1 MPPFFIV
8 KAKPAAETQSS
19 LPPVELDAL
28 VRLESK
34 PERNPA
40 RYNLKDLQNLEER
53 ETALTEAEAVR
64 RAQQGE
70 AAAFERL
77 YQLHSQRVHSVC
89 LRIAGN
95 RPDADELTQE
105 TFLQLF
111 RKISSFR
118 GDSALS
124 TWLHR
129 MTVNVALMSFRR
141 KSRID
146 GSLEEIRVRD
156 KQSGRRPREFGYA
169 DPWLNGAIDRLHLQ
183 RMLDQLPPECKSM
196 FVLRDVEGYRHQEI
210 ARILG
215 CTVGNTKSQ
224 LHKARTML
232 RRLLAPNRARKRTGV
247 ANPPAGRSLDI
258 KPRVP
263 KKFDYRP
270 TVPPDR
276 LVPANSI

>member
-1 MPPFFIV
+1 VGHDM
-8 KAKPAAETQSS
+8 KASRQMDAPET
-19 LPPVELDAL
+19 ELS
-28 VRLESK
+28 ES
-34 PERNPA
+34 
-40 RYNLKDLQNLEER
+40 
-53 ETALTEAEAVR
+53 EAVR
-64 RAQQGE
+64 LAQRGE

-95 RPDADELTQE
+95 RTDAEELTQE
-105 TFLQLF
+105 TFMQLF

-141 KSRID
+141 KSLVD
-146 GSLEEIRVRD
+146 SSVEEIRARD

-169 DPWLNGAIDRLHLQ
+169 DSWLNGVIDRVHLQ

-196 FVLRDVEGYRHQEI
+196 FVLRDVEGYQHQEI

-215 CTVGNTKSQ
+215 CSVGNTKTQ
-224 LHKARTML
+224 LHKARTLL
-232 RRLLAPNRARKRTGV
+232 RRLLASSPTKKRARV
-247 ANPPAGRSLDI
+247 ATQPPRHSPQIKPPVQRKFDCPQTVPAPRVVPGRSL
-258 KPRVP
+258 
-263 KKFDYRP
+263 
-270 TVPPDR
+270 
-276 LVPANSI
+276 